1 VATYAT
7 NSKQV
12 EAEMPNQSE
21 KGVAFRALHASK
33 QLFIIPNPWD
43 VGSARVLEGLGFLAL
58 ATTSS
63 GLASS
68 LGMVDGQPGREAV
81 LQHARALTQATSIP
95 ISADLENGFG
105 DEPEVVAETIRLAA
119 AAGLVGGSIEDYTGR
134 PDQPLYPLTQ
144 ATERVHAAVE
154 AAAALGFPFTV
165 TARAENLLRMKPD
178 LDETIRRLQAYQAV
192 GAPVLFAP
200 GVRSRED
207 IQSILREVERPL
219 NVLAGARELDL
230 SIPQL
235 AELGVR
241 RVSVGGIFSRL
252 AYGALIQAARE
263 LKDTGTF
270 GFMGEVARARDLNT
284 LLRR

>member
-1 VATYAT
+1 M
-7 NSKQV
+7 SSQ
-12 EAEMPNQSE
+12 ME
-21 KGVAFRALHASK
+21 KGVAFRALHAAK

-43 VGSARVLEGLGFLAL
+43 VGSARVLEGLGFAAL

-63 GLASS
+63 GFAFS
-68 LGMVDGQPGREAV
+68 LGMVDGQPGRDAV
-81 LQHARALTQATSIP
+81 LEHARSLTQATTIP

-105 DEPEVVAETIRLAA
+105 DEPEVVAETIRRAA

-134 PDQPLYPLTQ
+134 PDQPLYSLSQ

-154 AAAALGFPFTV
+154 AAAALDFPFTI

-178 LDETIRRLQAYQAV
+178 IEETIRRLQAYQSV

-200 GVRSRED
+200 GVRSRDD
-207 IQSILREVERPL
+207 IQNILREVDRPL
-219 NVLAGARELDL
+219 NVLAGARDLDL
-230 SIPQL
+230 TIAQL

-241 RVSVGGIFSRL
+241 RVSVGGTFSKL

-270 GFMGEVARARDLNT
+270 GFMAETARARDLST